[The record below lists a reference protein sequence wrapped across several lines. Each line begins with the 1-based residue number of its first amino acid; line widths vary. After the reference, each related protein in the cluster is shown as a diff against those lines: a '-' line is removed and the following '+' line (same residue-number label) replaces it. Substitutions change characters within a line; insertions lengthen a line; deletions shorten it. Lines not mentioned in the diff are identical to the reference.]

1 MLSTTHSTPSDYTI
15 VGDSTK
21 HQVVHADL
29 PNGKVQLLPTYT
41 YFLYR
46 SETNIVEGGPQE
58 MVLAREFEHGRVLFR
73 TDFYGKNPDFYSAP
87 KLNIP
92 LKKPM
97 RPVDTNGNIGD
108 YVKEVTLSGYQG
120 LLLLY

>member
-1 MLSTTHSTPSDYTI
+1 MSSLVI
-15 VGDSTK
+15 AELGDSTNN
-21 HQVVHADL
+21 HIEHPAF
-29 PNGKVQLLPTYT
+29 PSGKVQLLPTDT
-41 YFLYR
+41 YFAYQTD
-46 SETNIVEGGPQE
+46 ENVVECGPQE
-58 MVLAREFEHGRVLFR
+58 VVVAREFEYGRVLFR
-73 TDFYGKNPDFYSAP
+73 TDLYGKNPDFYSTP

-97 RPVDTNGNIGD
+97 RPVDTNSNIGD